1 MNPYFSIEREMSKSD
16 REWLETVVSSGT
28 ASDKASAF
36 LLQLQEAPLYGGEW
50 LKRLLELAKS
60 KSRHE
65 SLLAVNSLVEAF
77 KLVLPPP
84 ALERKL
90 LYLKQRK
97 WGDYRQVSEK
107 TLLVC
112 QWEDTVKRAYFEFL
126 KVVEIMLADQIAH
139 SRGTALRILG
149 QLAASKEEQ
158 STNVL
163 TMLINKLGDPDRKL
177 ASRVVYYMQE
187 VVREQPELTETIVG
201 LVEAVV
207 LRPGN
212 GEKAQYYGATFLSQ
226 LMLTRDNAAVPERL
240 VAVYVA
246 LLKRFVIPALAAC
259 EKAEKT
265 SKGKK
270 AAMRKKGKR
279 ANAKLGKA
287 TDEDLDPKTT
297 RLAKVVAIGLN
308 RALPYYQGPQ
318 TLLDELAEPIQ
329 ALLRSPSFGTILQA
343 LNLYHLVAS
352 AASGRG
358 LTDAF
363 VATVEGVLARSQ
375 LLRES
380 SSYPQLIACLYR
392 ILTEESL
399 SGAFV
404 ERIVKATVA
413 LAFRIANPAFAMAV
427 LLLVNEILRVKPAL
441 RTMLS
446 LPADECDV
454 ASLKALA
461 SGQLWEIHPMA
472 HHYDPMVAKTA
483 RMICEGAAPELVAQA
498 VPQNPFQALSPA
510 AFLAS
515 LATIKLH

>member
-1 MNPYFSIEREMSKSD
+1 MSKSD

-50 LKRLLELAKS
+50 LRRLLELAKS

-84 ALERKL
+84 ALKRRL

-97 WGDYRQVSEK
+97 WAAYREVSDK

-112 QWEDTVKRAYFEFL
+112 QWEDAVKRAYFEFL

-158 STNVL
+158 ATNVL
-163 TMLINKLGDPDRKL
+163 TMLVNKLGDPDRRL
-177 ASRVVYYMQE
+177 ASRVVYYLQE
-187 VVREQPELTETIVG
+187 VVREQPELTEAIVG
-201 LVEAVV
+201 LVEALV

-226 LMLTRDNAAVPERL
+226 LMLAREHAAVPGRL

-246 LLKRFVIPALAAC
+246 LLKRFVIPALAAS

-265 SKGKK
+265 AKGKQ
-270 AAMRKKGKR
+270 AMKGKGR
-279 ANAKLGKA
+279 KPSARLGKA

-318 TLLDELAEPIQ
+318 ALLDELAEPIQ

-363 VATVEGVLARSQ
+363 VATVEGVLGRPQ
-375 LLRES
+375 VLRES
-380 SSYPQLIACLYR
+380 SSHPQLVACLYR
-392 ILTEESL
+392 ILTEDSL
-399 SGAFV
+399 PGAFV
-404 ERIVKATVA
+404 ERIVKAAVG
-413 LAFRIANPAFAMAV
+413 LAFRIASPAFAMAV

-446 LPADECDV
+446 LPADAAEGGT
-454 ASLKALA
+454 SLHSLA
-461 SGQLWEIHPMA
+461 GGQLWELHPMGQ
-472 HHYDPMVAKTA
+472 HYDPTVAKTA
-483 RMICEGAAPELVAQA
+483 RMICGGAAPETVATA
-498 VPQNPFQALSPA
+498 VPQSPFQALSPA

-515 LATIKLH
+515 LATLKLA